1 MTTRRMLVAVA
12 AGLVLAAPK
21 LAKAEYKFTTIDM
34 PGGIGTIANANSQYK
49 IAGEFDDV
57 DGSTHGFVLSCR
69 GFTQIDVP
77 HAVYTSVNGINDN
90 GQLAGTYQDATRL
103 HAYFWDWDKRVFI
116 KLDPRGST
124 ESQGGFINARGEV
137 VGGYRDEKGIRHAFI
152 WRKGVFTT
160 IDPPNG
166 HPTLGPIAFGINDVG
181 QVVGTYVDKE
191 SNRHGFLRNKGNY
204 TRLDVPGAVLTVAEG
219 INNAGQIVGLYVDAN
234 GNEHGFV
241 LNKGVYTTIDIPHST
256 ATAVY
261 SINARGEIVGE
272 YVDADDVTHGYV
284 GKPSRGCPERN

>member
-77 HAVYTSVNGINDN
+77 HAV
-90 GQLAGTYQDATRL
+90 
-103 HAYFWDWDKRVFI
+103 
-116 KLDPRGST
+116 
-124 ESQGGFINARGEV
+124 
-137 VGGYRDEKGIRHAFI
+137 
-152 WRKGVFTT
+152 
-160 IDPPNG
+160 
-166 HPTLGPIAFGINDVG
+166 
-181 QVVGTYVDKE
+181 
-191 SNRHGFLRNKGNY
+191 
-204 TRLDVPGAVLTVAEG
+204 LTVAEG

-272 YVDADDVTHGYV
+272 YVDADGVIHGYV